1 MQLAA
6 DHFVINARDRMD
18 EAVDAFRRLGFFLT
32 ERGHHTL
39 GSINHLLI
47 FPSDYVEL
55 IGFEPGEKNVR
66 TDILRFPIG
75 LNAVVFRTDDPVALH
90 RELLARQFP
99 AQEPVAFSR
108 PVTVDGVEKEA
119 SFRSVRLAPGTVP
132 SGRVYFCQHLTPE
145 LVWRPEWQDHPNGA
159 CGVSRVVIVA
169 PEPEDRAGLF
179 VRLFGADA
187 VSGPANHK
195 RVAAPGV
202 AVEIVRQE
210 AVQKAFGTA
219 APDGGG
225 RDDYMAVLEL
235 VTVSLDRAERALSKN
250 GVRSLRQDGGL
261 VVPASE
267 AFNVALRFIERA
279 NAGK

>member
-1 MQLAA
+1 MPALAT
-6 DHFVINARDRMD
+6 DHIVINVRDQMD
-18 EAVDAFRRLGFFLT
+18 AAVDAYRRLGFFLT

-47 FPSDYVEL
+47 FASDYVEL
-55 IGFEPGEKNVR
+55 IGFEPGAQNVR

-90 RELLARQFP
+90 QELVARQLP

-108 PVTVDGVEKEA
+108 PVMVDGVEKEA

-145 LVWRPEWQDHPNGA
+145 LVWRPEWQQHPNGA
-159 CGVSRVVIVA
+159 SGVSKAIIVA
-169 PEPEDRAGLF
+169 PDPEDRAGLF
-179 VRLFGADA
+179 AKLFGADA
-187 VSGPANHK
+187 VTGAADHK
-195 RVAAPGV
+195 RIDAPGITI
-202 AVEIVRQE
+202 EIVRQG
-210 AVQKAFGTA
+210 AVARAFGSN

-235 VTVSLDRAERALSKN
+235 VTVSLDRTEDALRER
-250 GVRSLRQDGGL
+250 GVPSSRQDDRL

-267 AFNVALRFIERA
+267 AFNVTLRFVERA
-279 NAGK
+279 RAR